1 MRVFVN
7 IPFDD
12 LVEGVHREIGERF
25 SCDSDRAEYLRK
37 CAIVEILGEDST
49 PEHHPEAEEETKPKS
64 VPEVKAE
71 AKAEAKPE
79 KKPARARTR
88 TKAKAKAK
96 TTKR

>member
-37 CAIVEILGEDST
+37 CAIVEILGDDST
-49 PEHHPEAEEETKPKS
+49 PEHHPEAEEEAKPKA

-88 TKAKAKAK
+88 TKAKAK

>member
-37 CAIVEILGEDST
+37 CAIVEILGDDST
-49 PEHHPEAEEETKPKS
+49 PEHHPEAEKETKPKA

-88 TKAKAKAK
+88 TKAKTK

>member
-37 CAIVEILGEDST
+37 CAIVEILGDDST
-49 PEHHPEAEEETKPKS
+49 TEHHPEAEEETKPKA

-71 AKAEAKPE
+71 VKAEAKPE

-88 TKAKAKAK
+88 TKAKTK

>member
-37 CAIVEILGEDST
+37 CAIVEILGDDST
-49 PEHHPEAEEETKPKS
+49 PEHHPEAEEETKPKA

-71 AKAEAKPE
+71 AKAESKPE

-88 TKAKAKAK
+88 TKAK

>member
-37 CAIVEILGEDST
+37 CAIVEILGDDST
-49 PEHHPEAEEETKPKS
+49 PEHHPEAEEETKPKA

-71 AKAEAKPE
+71 ARAEAKPE

-88 TKAKAKAK
+88 TKAKTK

>member
-37 CAIVEILGEDST
+37 CAIVEILGDDST
-49 PEHHPEAEEETKPKS
+49 PEHRPEAEEETKPKA

-88 TKAKAKAK
+88 TKAKTK

>member
-1 MRVFVN
+1 MRVVAN

-12 LVEGVHREIGERF
+12 LTEGVHRETGERF
-25 SCDSDRAEYLRK
+25 SCDPDRAEYLRK
-37 CAIVEILGEDST
+37 CSIVEILGEDST
-49 PEHHPEAEEETKPKS
+49 PEHHPEAEEETKPKA

-79 KKPARARTR
+79 KKPAR
-88 TKAKAKAK
+88 TKEKAK

>member
-37 CAIVEILGEDST
+37 CAIVEILGDDST
-49 PEHHPEAEEETKPKS
+49 PEHHPEAEEETKPKA

-71 AKAEAKPE
+71 AKVEAKPE

-88 TKAKAKAK
+88 TKAK

>member
-1 MRVFVN
+1 MRVVAN

-12 LVEGVHREIGERF
+12 LTEGVHRETGERF
-25 SCDSDRAEYLRK
+25 SCDPDRAEYLRK
-37 CAIVEILGEDST
+37 CAIVEILGDDST
-49 PEHHPEAEEETKPKS
+49 PEHHPEAEEETKPKA

-88 TKAKAKAK
+88 TKAKAK

>member
-37 CAIVEILGEDST
+37 CAIVEILGDDST
-49 PEHHPEAEEETKPKS
+49 PEHHPEAEEETKPKA

-71 AKAEAKPE
+71 VKAEAKPE

-88 TKAKAKAK
+88 TKAKTK

>member
-37 CAIVEILGEDST
+37 CAIAEILGDDST
-49 PEHHPEAEEETKPKS
+49 PEHHPEAEEETKPKA

-88 TKAKAKAK
+88 TKAK

>member
-37 CAIVEILGEDST
+37 CAIVEILGDDST
-49 PEHHPEAEEETKPKS
+49 PEHHLEAEEETKPKA

-88 TKAKAKAK
+88 TKAKTK

>member
-37 CAIVEILGEDST
+37 CAIVEILGDDST
-49 PEHHPEAEEETKPKS
+49 PEYHPEAEEETKPKA

-88 TKAKAKAK
+88 TKAKTK